1 MRKINGFNKCN
12 WYFNFI
18 MNIFNLSKKNRIR
31 LFIGGVNFMKDVI
44 IIGGGPAALAAAL
57 YAGRA
62 GLDALMLEKQ
72 YEGGQIVTTN
82 EVENYP
88 GFTDI
93 TGSELANVMYE
104 HAKRFGGIMKY
115 EEVIDI
121 KIDNNIK
128 KVITSTETYESKV
141 VILSMGAKPKKLE
154 IDREDEFIGRGVSYC
169 ATCDGGFYRKKVVAV
184 IGGGDTAVEDALH
197 LSRIAEKVYIIVRKD
212 SLRANKASQQKLFET
227 GNVEVIWN
235 SVVTKLKGEEILSGL
250 EISNTKDDVVK
261 ELEINGLFVAIGSA
275 PATELVK
282 DLVALDKKGYI
293 IADESC
299 KTNVDGI
306 FAIGDIRTKEVRQV
320 LTAAAD
326 GAVSIYGA
334 EKYLINH

>member
-1 MRKINGFNKCN
+1 MI
-12 WYFNFI
+12 
-18 MNIFNLSKKNRIR
+18 IR
-31 LFIGGVNFMKDVI
+31 RGVGNMKDII
-44 IIGGGPAALAAAL
+44 IIGGGPAAITAAL

-88 GFTDI
+88 GFRSI
-93 TGSELANVMYE
+93 TGSELANTMYE
-104 HAKRFGGIMKY
+104 HAKDFGSIMKY

-121 KIDNNIK
+121 KVDGDIK
-128 KVITSTETYESKV
+128 KVITGVNTYESKV
-141 VILSMGAKPKKLE
+141 IILSMGAKPKKLG
-154 IDREDEFIGRGVSYC
+154 IDREEELTGKGVSYC
-169 ATCDGGFYRKKVVAV
+169 ATCDGGFFRKKVVAV
-184 IGGGDTAVEDALH
+184 VGGGDTAVEDALH
-197 LSRIAEKVYIIVRKD
+197 LSRIAEKVYVIVRRD
-212 SLRANKASQQKLFET
+212 SLRANKSAQKKLFET
-227 GNVEVIWN
+227 NNVEIIWN
-235 SVVTKLKGEEILSGL
+235 SGVTKLNGEEKLSGIEIKNNKDGKIDNL
-250 EISNTKDDVVK
+250 EV
-261 ELEINGLFVAIGSA
+261 NGVFVAIGSD
-275 PATELVK
+275 PSSELVK
-282 DLVALDKKGYI
+282 DLVDLDKNDYI

-306 FAIGDIRTKEVRQV
+306 FAIGDIRAKEVRQV

>member
-1 MRKINGFNKCN
+1 
-12 WYFNFI
+12 
-18 MNIFNLSKKNRIR
+18 
-31 LFIGGVNFMKDVI
+31 MKDI
-44 IIGGGPAALAAAL
+44 IIVGGGPAALTAAL

-88 GFTDI
+88 GFRSI
-93 TGSELANVMYE
+93 TGPELANTMYE
-104 HAKRFGGIMKY
+104 HAKDFGSNMKY

-121 KIDNNIK
+121 KIDGDIK
-128 KVITSTETYESKV
+128 KVITGAQTYESKV
-141 VILSMGAKPKKLE
+141 VILSMGAQPKKLG
-154 IDREDEFIGRGVSYC
+154 IDREEELTGKGVSYC

-197 LSRIAEKVYIIVRKD
+197 LSRLAEKVYVIIRKD
-212 SLRANKASQQKLFET
+212 SLRANRSAQKKLFET
-227 GNVEVIWN
+227 NNVEIILN
-235 SVVTKLKGEEILSGL
+235 SVVTKLEGEERLSGIEITNNNGQVDHL
-250 EISNTKDDVVK
+250 EV
-261 ELEINGLFVAIGSA
+261 NGVFVAIGSD
-275 PATELVK
+275 PSTELVK
-282 DLVALDKKGYI
+282 DLVALDKNGYI

-299 KTNVDGI
+299 KTNVEGI

>member
-1 MRKINGFNKCN
+1 
-12 WYFNFI
+12 
-18 MNIFNLSKKNRIR
+18 
-31 LFIGGVNFMKDVI
+31 MKDI
-44 IIGGGPAALAAAL
+44 IIVGGGPAALTAAL

-88 GFTDI
+88 GFRSI
-93 TGSELANVMYE
+93 TGPELANTIYE
-104 HAKRFGGIMKY
+104 HAKDFGSNMKY

-121 KIDNNIK
+121 KIDGDIK
-128 KVITSTETYESKV
+128 KVITGAQTYESKV
-141 VILSMGAKPKKLE
+141 VILSMGAQPKKIG
-154 IDREDEFIGRGVSYC
+154 IDREEELTGKGVSYC

-197 LSRIAEKVYIIVRKD
+197 LSRLAEKVYVIIRKD
-212 SLRANKASQQKLFET
+212 SLRANKSAQKKLFET
-227 GNVEVIWN
+227 NNVEIIFN
-235 SVVTKLKGEEILSGL
+235 SVVTKLEGEERLSSIEITNNNGQVDYL
-250 EISNTKDDVVK
+250 EV
-261 ELEINGLFVAIGSA
+261 NGVFVAIGSD
-275 PATELVK
+275 PSTELVK
-282 DLVALDKKGYI
+282 DLVALDKNGYI

-299 KTNVDGI
+299 KTNVEGI

-334 EKYLINH
+334 EKYLISH

>member
-1 MRKINGFNKCN
+1 
-12 WYFNFI
+12 
-18 MNIFNLSKKNRIR
+18 
-31 LFIGGVNFMKDVI
+31 MKDII
-44 IIGGGPAALAAAL
+44 IIGGGPAALTAAL

-88 GFTDI
+88 GFRSI
-93 TGSELANVMYE
+93 TGSELANTMYE
-104 HAKRFGGIMKY
+104 HAKDFGSIMKY

-121 KIDNNIK
+121 KVDGDIK
-128 KVITSTETYESKV
+128 KVITGVNTYESKV
-141 VILSMGAKPKKLE
+141 IILSMGAKPKKLG
-154 IDREDEFIGRGVSYC
+154 IDREEELTGKGVSYC
-169 ATCDGGFYRKKVVAV
+169 ATCDGGFFRKKVVAV
-184 IGGGDTAVEDALH
+184 VGGGDTAVEDALH
-197 LSRIAEKVYIIVRKD
+197 LSRIAEKVYVIVRRD
-212 SLRANKASQQKLFET
+212 SLRANKSAQKKLFET
-227 GNVEVIWN
+227 NNVEIIWN
-235 SVVTKLKGEEILSGL
+235 SGVTKLNGEEKLSGIEIKNNKDGKIDNL
-250 EISNTKDDVVK
+250 EV
-261 ELEINGLFVAIGSA
+261 NGVFVAIGSD
-275 PATELVK
+275 PSSELVK
-282 DLVALDKKGYI
+282 DLVALDKSGYI

-306 FAIGDIRTKEVRQV
+306 FAIGDIRAKEVRQV

>member
-1 MRKINGFNKCN
+1 
-12 WYFNFI
+12 
-18 MNIFNLSKKNRIR
+18 
-31 LFIGGVNFMKDVI
+31 MKDI
-44 IIGGGPAALAAAL
+44 IIVGGGPAALTAAL

-88 GFTDI
+88 GFRSI
-93 TGSELANVMYE
+93 AGSELANTMYE
-104 HAKRFGGIMKY
+104 HAKNFGGIMKY

-121 KIDNNIK
+121 KIDGDIK
-128 KVITSTETYESKV
+128 KVITSAETYESKV
-141 VILSMGAKPKKLE
+141 VILSMGAQPKKLG
-154 IDREDEFIGRGVSYC
+154 IDREDEFIGKGVSYC

-197 LSRIAEKVYIIVRKD
+197 LSRLAEKVYVIVRKD
-212 SLRANKASQQKLFET
+212 SLRANKSAQKKLFET
-227 GNVEVIWN
+227 DNVEIIWN
-235 SVVTKLKGEEILSGL
+235 SVVTKLKGEEILSGF
-250 EISNTKDDVVK
+250 EITNNKDDKVDY
-261 ELEINGLFVAIGSA
+261 LEVNGIFVAIGSSPSA
-275 PATELVK
+275 ELVK
-282 DLVALDKKGYI
+282 DLVALDKNGYI

-334 EKYLINH
+334 EKYLIHH

>member
-1 MRKINGFNKCN
+1 
-12 WYFNFI
+12 
-18 MNIFNLSKKNRIR
+18 
-31 LFIGGVNFMKDVI
+31 MKDII
-44 IIGGGPAALAAAL
+44 IIGGGPAALTAAL

-62 GLDALMLEKQ
+62 GLNALMLEKQ

-88 GFTDI
+88 GFRSI
-93 TGSELANVMYE
+93 TGPELANTMYE
-104 HAKRFGGIMKY
+104 HAKDFGSIMEY

-121 KIDNNIK
+121 KVDGDIK
-128 KVITSTETYESKV
+128 KVITGVNTYESKV
-141 VILSMGAKPKKLE
+141 IILSMGAKPKKLGV
-154 IDREDEFIGRGVSYC
+154 DREEELTGKGVSYC
-169 ATCDGGFYRKKVVAV
+169 ATCDGGFFRKKVVAV
-184 IGGGDTAVEDALH
+184 VGGGDTAVEDALH
-197 LSRIAEKVYIIVRKD
+197 LSRIAEKVYVIVRRD
-212 SLRANKASQQKLFET
+212 SLRANKSAQKKLFET
-227 GNVEVIWN
+227 NNVEIIWN
-235 SVVTKLKGEEILSGL
+235 SGVTKLNGEEKLSGIEIKNNKDGKIDNL
-250 EISNTKDDVVK
+250 EV
-261 ELEINGLFVAIGSA
+261 NGVFVAIGSD
-275 PATELVK
+275 PSSELVK
-282 DLVALDKKGYI
+282 DLVALDKNGYI

>member
-1 MRKINGFNKCN
+1 
-12 WYFNFI
+12 
-18 MNIFNLSKKNRIR
+18 
-31 LFIGGVNFMKDVI
+31 MKDII
-44 IIGGGPAALAAAL
+44 IIGGGPAALTAAL

-62 GLDALMLEKQ
+62 GLEALMLEKQ

-88 GFTDI
+88 GFRSI
-93 TGSELANVMYE
+93 TGPELANTMYE
-104 HAKRFGGIMKY
+104 HAKDFGSIMKY

-121 KIDNNIK
+121 KVDGDIK
-128 KVITSTETYESKV
+128 KVITGVNTYESKV
-141 VILSMGAKPKKLE
+141 IILSMGAKPKKLG
-154 IDREDEFIGRGVSYC
+154 IDREEELTGKGVSYC
-169 ATCDGGFYRKKVVAV
+169 ATCDGGFFRKKVVAV
-184 IGGGDTAVEDALH
+184 VGGGDTAVEDALH
-197 LSRIAEKVYIIVRKD
+197 LSRITEKVYVIVRRD
-212 SLRANKASQQKLFET
+212 SLRANKSAQKKLFET
-227 GNVEVIWN
+227 NNVEIIWN
-235 SVVTKLKGEEILSGL
+235 SGVTKLNGEEKLSGI
-250 EISNTKDDVVK
+250 EIKNNKDGKIDNLDV
-261 ELEINGLFVAIGSA
+261 NGVFVAIGSD
-275 PATELVK
+275 PSSELVK
-282 DLVALDKKGYI
+282 DLVALDKNGYI

>member
-1 MRKINGFNKCN
+1 
-12 WYFNFI
+12 
-18 MNIFNLSKKNRIR
+18 
-31 LFIGGVNFMKDVI
+31 MKDII
-44 IIGGGPAALAAAL
+44 IIGGGPAALTAAL

-62 GLDALMLEKQ
+62 GLNALMLEKQ

-88 GFTDI
+88 GFRSI
-93 TGSELANVMYE
+93 TGSELANTMYE
-104 HAKRFGGIMKY
+104 HAKDFGSIMKY

-121 KIDNNIK
+121 KVDGDIK
-128 KVITSTETYESKV
+128 KVITGVNTYESKV
-141 VILSMGAKPKKLE
+141 IILSMGAKPKKLG
-154 IDREDEFIGRGVSYC
+154 IDREEELTGKGVSYC
-169 ATCDGGFYRKKVVAV
+169 ATCDGGFFRKKVVAV
-184 IGGGDTAVEDALH
+184 VGGGDTAVEDALH
-197 LSRIAEKVYIIVRKD
+197 LSRITEKVYVIVRRD
-212 SLRANKASQQKLFET
+212 SLRANKSAQKKLFET
-227 GNVEVIWN
+227 NNVEIIWN
-235 SVVTKLKGEEILSGL
+235 SGVTKLNGEEKLSGIEIKNNKDGKIDNL
-250 EISNTKDDVVK
+250 EV
-261 ELEINGLFVAIGSA
+261 NGVFVAIGSD
-275 PATELVK
+275 PSSELVK
-282 DLVALDKKGYI
+282 DLVALDKNGYI